1 MQGTIT
7 ILVLL
12 VVLAGLGMC
21 KGESDQGGPSTA
33 DTSPAPSSAA
43 NEDNHLQ
50 APRESIVGMD
60 MTPRPSNQV
69 EDEASAPGADAAS
82 NIPATPFSPYAARI
96 VDSRKRIVLQSG
108 PKMSSKNVAKIDTG
122 TVVQVIEP
130 GEKWVQVRTDDG
142 LVGYVRATQL
152 ETL

>member
-21 KGESDQGGPSTA
+21 KGNSNQEGPSTA
-33 DTSPAPSSAA
+33 DASPAINAPASQ
-43 NEDNHLQ
+43 DVQPQ

-60 MTPRPSNQV
+60 MTPRPSNQH
-69 EDEASAPGADAAS
+69 EDEASAPGADNTS
-82 NIPATPFSPYAARI
+82 KTPATPFSPYAARI
-96 VDSRKRIVLQSG
+96 VNSRKRIVLQSG
-108 PKMSSKNVAKIDTG
+108 PRMSSKNVAKIDTG
-122 TVVQVIEP
+122 TVVQVIEL
-130 GEKWVQVRTDDG
+130 GEKWVQVKTEDG
-142 LVGYVRATQL
+142 LVGYVRVTQL